1 MNTRRFSGL
10 AAMLLLMAA
19 LAGCRSKEKYLE
31 NADTFLEKGE
41 YSLALE
47 SYNKAIMEDEELQEA
62 YRGAGIASMKMADYE
77 HAEDFFL
84 RALKETDGI
93 ISDMELDLSYYLGEA
108 QINLGKYKDAITTY
122 SNVLEYDKK
131 ETDAY
136 FYRGCAY
143 LRQGEED
150 KAKKDFEKAAADGDL
165 ECLYGIYEAYAQI
178 GREDGMA
185 YLEQVAEAKPQS
197 AQDYYTAGK
206 ACLSLGNEEKAVEYL
221 QKSEKDGVAAATFYL
236 GYLYDQKGDYDTA
249 RTYYGTYKE
258 KHGLTL
264 GEYHVVADCMM
275 KQGDYAAA
283 LELNQY
289 MSESAGRSE
298 QQDLAFEQ
306 IVIYEKNMDY
316 ESARNA
322 AQSFVEQY
330 PDDEEG
336 QREYEFL
343 RSR

>member
-1 MNTRRFSGL
+1 MDLRRFSGL
-10 AAMLLLMAA
+10 AAVLLLMVAM
-19 LAGCRSKEKYLE
+19 AGCGSTEKYLGK
-31 NADTFLEKGE
+31 ADAFLEKGE

-47 SYNKAIMEDEELQEA
+47 NYNKAIMEDEELQEA
-62 YRGAGIASMKMADYE
+62 YRGAGIACMKMADYE
-77 HAEDFFL
+77 RAEDFFL

-108 QINLGKYKDAITTY
+108 QINLGKYKDAVTTY

-131 ETDAY
+131 ETNAY

-178 GREDGMA
+178 GREDGKV
-185 YLEQVAEAKPQS
+185 YLEQVTKVKPQT
-197 AQDYYTAGK
+197 AEDYYTVGK
-206 ACLSLGNEEKAVEYL
+206 AYMCLGNEEKAVEYL
-221 QKSEKDGVAAATFYL
+221 QKSEKDGEAAATFYL
-236 GYLYDQKGDYDTA
+236 GYLYDQKGDYDMA

-289 MSESAGRSE
+289 MSESAGKAE
-298 QQDLAFEQ
+298 MQDLAFEQ
-306 IVIYEKNMDY
+306 IVIYEKNNDF

-336 QREYEFL
+336 QREYAFL
-343 RSR
+343 QTR